1 MKTILHLFSWMY
13 FLHRTVVME
22 SNVSLP
28 MNSRVNTQHAEGIE
42 SCDGSKNN
50 TYSCWIG
57 DEMLSREGS
66 FYKELKSK
74 ADSKNVIMLAFVD
87 FSFVEMA
94 INLHEYSL
102 KRLNIQNYLFVCS
115 DNDAYEVLR
124 RRGIN
129 AFLYPHAIDSNSP
142 SLFGTNQFKLKVR
155 IKHKILTAAVMLG
168 FKTLLTDVDVVF
180 FANPIPQLAKRH
192 NDLVIQD
199 DMQILS
205 FETTFSGMT
214 AWNILNSG
222 FLMVSPTYAGVDML
236 QRILKLIM
244 TKRINHQPA
253 LNWVVKDMVS
263 TNSLDIGRL
272 NIQEFPC
279 GKEYFE
285 NEQRMFF
292 GDQPA
297 QGNNAIIVHNNHYY
311 TKLGKI
317 HRFKETGLWS
327 VDKNRYYSN
336 RRAKYIMYQNPIDF
350 EGSSGATLLKERA
363 ALITALTIGKLLKRI
378 VIFPKFHCYGCENE
392 ACKNANNR
400 CSFNAHFHVET
411 FHKYFDGMYR
421 ENVFLSHPKV
431 PEAIKASI
439 SPKIRILKKSL
450 MKNVSSSDFI
460 IGTDD
465 GKSILATHIKSW
477 LGGRELR
484 DFSVLNFDSL
494 YFDIKYNSPTWRNT
508 IDHALL
514 FCNYLQV

>member
-1 MKTILHLFSWMY
+1 MKILSVFFSCICVCIY
-13 FLHRTVVME
+13 AQGTEYIEYCHDSKK
-22 SNVSLP
+22 SN
-28 MNSRVNTQHAEGIE
+28 I
-42 SCDGSKNN
+42 
-50 TYSCWIG
+50 SCWIG
-57 DEMLSREGS
+57 DSMLSMEGS
-66 FYKELKSK
+66 FYKELRAK
-74 ADSKNVIMLAFVD
+74 ADSNNVIMLSFVD
-87 FSFVEMA
+87 FSFIEMA

-102 KRLNIQNYLFVCS
+102 KRFGIRNYLIVCS
-115 DNDAYEVLR
+115 DQGAYGALK

-129 AFLYPHAIDSNSP
+129 VFLYLHKIDSNSP
-142 SLFGTNQFKLKVR
+142 SLFGTTEFNLKVR
-155 IKHKILTAAVMLG
+155 IKHKVLTAAVMLG

-180 FANPIPQLAKRH
+180 FVNPIPQLSKSRK
-192 NDLVIQD
+192 DLIVQD
-199 DMQILS
+199 DMQTISL
-205 FETTFSGMT
+205 ETTRSNMT
-214 AWNILNSG
+214 SWNVVNSG

-236 QRILKLIM
+236 QRILKLVM
-244 TKRINHQPA
+244 TIDINDQPA
-253 LNWVVKDMVS
+253 FNWVVKDMLS
-263 TNSLDIGRL
+263 TNSLDMERL
-272 NIQEFPC
+272 DIQKFPC

-292 GDQPA
+292 GDQIR
-297 QGNNAIIVHNNHYY
+297 QGSGAMIVHNNHYF

-336 RRAKYIMYQNPIDF
+336 KRAKYIMYQNPIDF
-350 EGSSGATLLKERA
+350 EGSSGVTLLKERA

-439 SPKIRILKKSL
+439 SPRIRILKKSL

-494 YFDIKYNSPTWRNT
+494 YFDIKYNSPKWRNT

-514 FCNYLQV
+514 FCNYMQV